1 MCDVNPVYPSRNA
14 AAALTVEEI
23 QIVKEHLVAFGR
35 EDEQGNPVEEF
46 GERVHFDGRRAY
58 SPLTQSSLLS
68 SQSSL
73 LLSLSFSASER
84 QRYADSFG
92 ADVGRRLALCE
103 RAQKNRAGLAVDGC
117 RLVPGARNTT
127 RHTNRER
134 TAAETLRTNGTRYT
148 ANGRRDLKS
157 VSYTG
162 GRAQTTNTANTPD
175 GDTTTTMTTTTTGSR
190 ASVPPRRRR
199 HRRRRRCLRR
209 PVITVS
215 LSVSRRRFLRSRRR
229 RPSISIRRKIAF
241 FTRQTVFRCPRG
253 YVRRVRSTFATSAKP

>member
-58 SPLTQSSLLS
+58 SPL

-134 TAAETLRTNGTRYT
+134 TAADTLRTNGTRYT

-157 VSYTG
+157 VS
-162 GRAQTTNTANTPD
+162 
-175 GDTTTTMTTTTTGSR
+175 
-190 ASVPPRRRR
+190 
-199 HRRRRRCLRR
+199 
-209 PVITVS
+209 
-215 LSVSRRRFLRSRRR
+215 
-229 RPSISIRRKIAF
+229 
-241 FTRQTVFRCPRG
+241 
-253 YVRRVRSTFATSAKP
+253 